1 MTSISSNIPT
11 LPTPSNSKSRLAQ
24 PKASYSTRTT
34 GSTTQQAALKLQT
47 SKSTTTLPRRTT
59 TKPSIST
66 TKVQATPQVGDRVIL
81 ENGLT
86 GTLRYLGET
95 SFKKGHWA
103 GIELD
108 ELGTGKNS
116 GTVNGT
122 SYFQC
127 RPNTGLFVLA
137 QKVQL
142 LERRKLSPSNEGKTI
157 LSPIGRKSALQ
168 NKLGNRPTEFEQ
180 DKATRVNVEELQAAL
195 NKALREN
202 ASLKDNQDQ
211 VVRLE
216 KLFTLEKRS
225 NEKLHYELDHAKKL
239 HAAQLKTCH
248 EELGHLGATIDELEA
263 VNKVLNST
271 LQDLSTQP
279 LHHHQRVSSDSIEF
293 YRLTKQWTDLQEK
306 HRMIS
311 EQLEREKEQH
321 RATQRQLA
329 HAHSATQEEI
339 SDRGREST
347 LIQAKLDDAIH
358 QIENLTLEKQ
368 ALHHELDTLRSRN
381 GENGSQERGILLQ
394 LNSQLS
400 EQQTENEDLKF
411 ALQEL
416 TIALEKA
423 KEHAADKNGQS
434 ETQLGLKRSTA
445 ESDLAALTEKY
456 EITVQALEDEK
467 MATVKLKEQISEL
480 QSSTTSIQQLEQ
492 ANATYQESLV
502 ASMERINALEDEIS
516 HLYSTKNVALEQS
529 ERQTAMEKELA
540 DKQRI
545 IDQLLGDISELQSQL
560 SESREQVDVQIDQL
574 NALRQARDQNVTE
587 YQHLQEAHKQL
598 EMECLKLMDEIIV
611 NANHDFN
618 EDPRSPET
626 PPPGNFSYALQLS
639 HRQTK
644 VLEGKVAKL
653 QSEMMANMHT
663 ATQQHQKVLQSK
675 DATIAK
681 LSKELSDF
689 EHLVENK
696 IFRESE
702 LEERLIKEQGRR
714 KRLEQEIVD
723 IQAQSH
729 VPISPRSDQDSSNA
743 YDDTSAVLK
752 HDSIHYVARG
762 KQDSRSESYCG
773 ICDRFGHDT
782 IDCKKLG
789 APDILNSYSSQDNGQ
804 PVSFAKKI

>member
-1 MTSISSNIPT
+1 MNSTSIPT
-11 LPTPSNSKSRLAQ
+11 LPAALHASKSRLAQ

-34 GSTTQQAALKLQT
+34 GSTQQAALKLQT
-47 SKSTTTLPRRTT
+47 SKSTTTLPRRTAPT
-59 TKPSIST
+59 PKPSIST

-142 LERRKLSPSNEGKTI
+142 LERRKLSPSNESKPI
-157 LSPIGRKSALQ
+157 SSPIGRKSALQ
-168 NKLGNRPTEFEQ
+168 NKLGNRPTEIEQ
-180 DKATRVNVEELQAAL
+180 DMNVEQLQLAL

-225 NEKLHYELDHAKKL
+225 NEKLQYELDHAKKL
-239 HAAQLKTCH
+239 HAVQLKSCH
-248 EELGHLGATIDELEA
+248 EESSHLGATIEELEA

-271 LQDLSTQP
+271 LQELSVQP
-279 LHHHQRVSSDSIEF
+279 LHHRRVSSDSIELH
-293 YRLTKQWTDLQEK
+293 RLTKQWTDLQEK

-321 RATQRQLA
+321 RTTQRQLA
-329 HAHSATQEEI
+329 HANSATQDEM

-358 QIENLTLEKQ
+358 QIENLTVENN
-368 ALHHELDTLRSRN
+368 ALRHDLDTLRSDGN
-381 GENGSQERGILLQ
+381 HGERGTLLQ
-394 LNSQLS
+394 LNS
-400 EQQTENEDLKF
+400 EQQTEIEDLKF

-423 KEHAADKNGQS
+423 KEHAVDENGQS
-434 ETQLGLKRSTA
+434 ETQLQKA
-445 ESDLAALTEKY
+445 ELAALAEKSDT
-456 EITVQALEDEK
+456 TVQALEDERII
-467 MATVKLKEQISEL
+467 TVKLKEQISEL
-480 QSSTTSIQQLEQ
+480 QSSIQQLEQ

-502 ASMERINALEDEIS
+502 ASMERINVLEDEIS
-516 HLYSTKNVALEQS
+516 HLYSTKNVSLEQS
-529 ERQTAMEKELA
+529 ERQTAIEKELA
-540 DKQRI
+540 EKQRV
-545 IDQLLGDISELQSQL
+545 IDQLLGDISELQSLL
-560 SESREQVDVQIDQL
+560 SESREQTDAQIDQL
-574 NALRQARDQNVTE
+574 NALRQSRDQHVTE

-611 NANHDFN
+611 NANHDLN
-618 EDPRSPET
+618 EEPGSPET
-626 PPPGNFSYALQLS
+626 PPPTANFSYALQLS

-653 QSEMMANMHT
+653 QSEMMAKMHN
-663 ATQQHQKVLQSK
+663 ATLQHQKVVLTK

-702 LEERLIKEQGRR
+702 LEERLIKEQDRR
-714 KRLEQEIVD
+714 KRLERD
-723 IQAQSH
+723 ILEAQGH
-729 VPISPRSDQDSSNA
+729 VPVSPRSDHGSSNT
-743 YDDTSAVLK
+743 YDDTMLE
-752 HDSIHYVARG
+752 
-762 KQDSRSESYCG
+762 QDSMNYIAKGDSVSESYCG

-782 IDCKKLG
+782 INCKKLG
-789 APDILNSYSSQDNGQ
+789 APDTFNTYSSQENAQ
-804 PVSFAKKI
+804 PVG